1 MRGIMDSKK
10 GQVSLMN
17 IAIGVIVAVMVFSIL
32 FGVMPDMTNSINEG
46 RNQDGLNCKSGSG
59 QNDSMGVAMY
69 NASRPTNNLSCLI
82 AGYFLPYFFISV
94 LIGIGASLA
103 AGRIMGGNEQR
114 PVESYPQY

>member
-32 FGVMPDMTNSINEG
+32 FGVMPDMTDSINEG
-46 RNQDGLNCKSGSG
+46 RNMNGLNCKSSAGL
-59 QNDSMGVAMY
+59 NDSMGVPMY

-82 AGYFLPYFFISV
+82 SGYLLPYFFISV
-94 LIGIGASLA
+94 MIGIGASLA
-103 AGRIMGGNEQR
+103 AGKIMGGNEQR

>member
-46 RNQDGLNCKSGSG
+46 RNQDGLNCKTTAGLTDI
-59 QNDSMGVAMY
+59 NGVLMY
-69 NASRPTNNLSCLI
+69 NASRPTNTLSCLVS
-82 AGYFLPYFFISV
+82 GYLLPYFFISV
-94 LIGIGASLA
+94 MIGIGAALM
-103 AGRIMGGNEQR
+103 AGKIMGGNEQR